1 MTVRELKNLLERLE
15 KMNLDYADA
24 KVLFRTSNDMDEEFE
39 FGMLDHF
46 LNDAKMKAMTLR
58 ALLFSVENN
67 NVFLS

>member
-24 KVLFRTSNDMDEEFE
+24 KVLFRTSNDIDEEFE

-46 LNDAKMKAMTLR
+46 LNDAKDEGYDSE
-58 ALLFSVENN
+58 SV
-67 NVFLS
+67 VILG

>member
-39 FGMLDHF
+39 FGMLDYF
-46 LNDAKMKAMTLR
+46 LNDAKDEGYDSE
-58 ALLFSVENN
+58 SV
-67 NVFLS
+67 VILG

>member
-39 FGMLDHF
+39 FGMLDYF
-46 LNDAKMKAMTLR
+46 LNDAKDENYNHE
-58 ALLFSVENN
+58 SV
-67 NVFLS
+67 VILG

>member
-39 FGMLDHF
+39 FGMLDYF
-46 LNDAKMKAMTLR
+46 LNDAKDEGYNSE
-58 ALLFSVENN
+58 SV
-67 NVFLS
+67 VILG

>member
-39 FGMLDHF
+39 FGMIDYF
-46 LNDAKMKAMTLR
+46 LNDAKDEGYNSE
-58 ALLFSVENN
+58 SV
-67 NVFLS
+67 VILG

>member
-39 FGMLDHF
+39 FGMIDYF
-46 LNDAKMKAMTLR
+46 LNDAKDEGYNSE
-58 ALLFSVENN
+58 SV
-67 NVFLS
+67 VSLG

>member
-39 FGMLDHF
+39 FGMIDYF
-46 LNDAKMKAMTLR
+46 LNDAR
-58 ALLFSVENN
+58 DEGYNHESV
-67 NVFLS
+67 VILG